1 MKNPQ
6 LDLFKVSDRVFAK
19 YFKTGL
25 EDLAEPERVFI
36 CLWQLEAQV
45 NNGGFHQFYF
55 NSSGNLARDTVSSLQ
70 AIGAEHT
77 ANLVRKANALF
88 GKTGPSSEWSERQEQ
103 LEALGDSKTR
113 MMDDIEAE
121 FMHYTD
127 KLGQLLE
134 AYVLKNAAAFS
145 LM

>member
-1 MKNPQ
+1 VKNPQ

-70 AIGAEHT
+70 AIGSQGQCTFWQNGSIVGVVGT
-77 ANLVRKANALF
+77 AR
-88 GKTGPSSEWSERQEQ
+88 
-103 LEALGDSKTR
+103 
-113 MMDDIEAE
+113 
-121 FMHYTD
+121 
-127 KLGQLLE
+127 
-134 AYVLKNAAAFS
+134 AA
-145 LM
+145 